1 MSRRQRA
8 NDEFGGVFGPQ
19 DDSDLFAAQLVAH
32 GRNARTAHAHAGADG
47 IYALVVGNYSDLGAH
62 ARIAS
67 GSLDFKQ
74 ALFDL
79 GYFVFE
85 QLTNKFSGGTGQNDL
100 PAPSRMINL
109 EIGRASCRDR
119 VCQYV

>member
-19 DDSDLFAAQLVAH
+19 DDIDLFAAQLVAH

-62 ARIAS
+62 ARIAR

-74 ALFDL
+74 ALFDP
-79 GYFVFE
+79 GYFVRSEEHTSALQSLMRISYAVFCLKKK
-85 QLTNKFSGGTGQNDL
+85 QHTLK
-100 PAPSRMINL
+100 
-109 EIGRASCRDR
+109 
-119 VCQYV
+119 

>member
-19 DDSDLFAAQLVAH
+19 DDIDLFAAQLVAH

-100 PAPSRMINL
+100 LRSEERSVGK
-109 EIGRASCRDR
+109 ECVSTCRFR
-119 VCQYV
+119 WSPYH